1 MVKKYWIS
9 SIEREHRTASPI
21 VTHALNRF
29 LYNIG
34 RIKPK
39 GINRMIFPKVY
50 NIQKKGGLY
59 LY

>member
-21 VTHALNRF
+21 VTHVLNRF

-39 GINRMIFPKVY
+39 GINRMIFPTVY